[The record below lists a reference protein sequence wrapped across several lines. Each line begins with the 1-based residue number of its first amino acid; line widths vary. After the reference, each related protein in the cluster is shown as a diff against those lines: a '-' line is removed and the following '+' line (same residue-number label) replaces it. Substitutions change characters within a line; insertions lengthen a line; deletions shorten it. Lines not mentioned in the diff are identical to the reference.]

1 MGPWAGHGPGNNVF
15 AYFCGPDEVLLE
27 YTAEVLQ
34 IDDSY
39 EPRPSS
45 YWKFAP
51 GRSDQWAS
59 RNRVRR
65 VIIARNGC
73 SASPPTVIGSLDLIV
88 ADGETAMTWGTTM
101 ERENAFMR
109 RGSFILLAVLLS
121 LGAWQ
126 PAAKTDDWP
135 DRPIRVLTTAS
146 PGGISDVFMHALGEK
161 LGARLGKPIVVEN
174 RPGGMQNVG
183 ARACQDSEPDG
194 YTICIVNADPL
205 IYNQFLIRHM
215 PFDPEKGLQPI
226 TKLFDLIHVMVV
238 NSDFKVKNVDELI
251 ALSKAKPGTLSY
263 LTPGAPMVL
272 YMETLKKERGAD
284 WVRVPFKGGGE
295 AVNAIL
301 SGFTPIGLFGEG
313 NVVGQIRAGTM
324 TPLVMLNNIHSP
336 NFPQVPTLKETG
348 YDGPP
353 SRGWYG
359 LFAPAGTPRAIVD
372 RLAKEVAAI
381 VADPDFAQRQLKD
394 RSLVGS
400 TNTPDEFAQEI
411 VADRKVA
418 EQVVKQ
424 AGMGPE

>member
-1 MGPWAGHGPGNNVF
+1 
-15 AYFCGPDEVLLE
+15 LE
-27 YTAEVLQ
+27 
-34 IDDSY
+34 
-39 EPRPSS
+39 
-45 YWKFAP
+45 K
-51 GRSDQWAS
+51 
-59 RNRVRR
+59 
-65 VIIARNGC
+65 
-73 SASPPTVIGSLDLIV
+73 
-88 ADGETAMTWGTTM
+88 
-101 ERENAFMR
+101 ENALMR
-109 RGSFILLAVLLS
+109 RGSFILLAVFLL
-121 LGAWQ
+121 LGVVR
-126 PAAKTDDWP
+126 PAAADDWP
-135 DRPIRVLTTAS
+135 DRPIRALTTTS
-146 PGGISDVFMHALGEK
+146 PGGISDVFMRALGEK
-161 LGARLGKPIVVEN
+161 LGERLGKPIVVEN
-174 RPGGMQNVG
+174 RPGGMQNIG

-194 YTICIVNADPL
+194 YTICIINADPM
-205 IYNQFLIRHM
+205 IYNQFLIRNM

-238 NSDFKVKNVDELI
+238 NSDLKVKTVDELI
-251 ALSKAKPGTLSY
+251 ALSKARPGTLSY

-313 NVVGQIRAGTM
+313 NVIGQIRAGTM
-324 TPLVMLNNIHSP
+324 TPLVMLNDIHSL

-359 LFAPAGTPRAIVD
+359 LFAPAGTPRPIVD
-372 RLAKEVAAI
+372 RIAMEVAAI
-381 VADPDFAQRQLKD
+381 VADPDFAQKQLKD
-394 RSLVGS
+394 RCLVGS

-424 AGMGPE
+424 AGMRPD

>member
-1 MGPWAGHGPGNNVF
+1 
-15 AYFCGPDEVLLE
+15 
-27 YTAEVLQ
+27 
-34 IDDSY
+34 
-39 EPRPSS
+39 
-45 YWKFAP
+45 
-51 GRSDQWAS
+51 
-59 RNRVRR
+59 
-65 VIIARNGC
+65 
-73 SASPPTVIGSLDLIV
+73 
-88 ADGETAMTWGTTM
+88 
-101 ERENAFMR
+101 MR
-109 RGSFILLAVLLS
+109 RGSFVLLAVVLL
-121 LGAWQ
+121 LGAFR
-126 PAAKTDDWP
+126 PAAADDWP
-135 DRPIRVLTTAS
+135 DRPIRVLTTTS
-146 PGGISDVFMHALGEK
+146 PGGISDVFMRALGEK

-174 RPGGMQNVG
+174 RPGGMQNIG

-194 YTICIVNADPL
+194 YTICIINADPM
-205 IYNQFLIRHM
+205 IYNQFLIRNM
-215 PFDPEKGLQPI
+215 PFDPEKGVQPI

-238 NSDFKVKNVDELI
+238 NSDLKVKTVDELI
-251 ALSKAKPGTLSY
+251 ALSKAKPGALSY

-313 NVVGQIRAGTM
+313 NVIGQIRAGTM

-359 LFAPAGTPRAIVD
+359 LFAPAGTPRPIVD

-381 VADPDFAQRQLKD
+381 VAEPDFAQKQLKD

-400 TNTPDEFAQEI
+400 TNTPDEFAKEI
-411 VADRKVA
+411 VEDRKVA

>member
-1 MGPWAGHGPGNNVF
+1 VF
-15 AYFCGPDEVLLE
+15 
-27 YTAEVLQ
+27 
-34 IDDSY
+34 
-39 EPRPSS
+39 R
-45 YWKFAP
+45 
-51 GRSDQWAS
+51 
-59 RNRVRR
+59 
-65 VIIARNGC
+65 
-73 SASPPTVIGSLDLIV
+73 
-88 ADGETAMTWGTTM
+88 
-101 ERENAFMR
+101 
-109 RGSFILLAVLLS
+109 
-121 LGAWQ
+121 
-126 PAAKTDDWP
+126 PAAADDWP
-135 DRPIRVLTTAS
+135 DRPIRVLTTTS
-146 PGGISDVFMHALGEK
+146 PGGISDVFMRALGEK

-174 RPGGMQNVG
+174 RPGGMQNIG

-194 YTICIVNADPL
+194 YTICIINADPM
-205 IYNQFLIRHM
+205 IYNQFLIRNM

-238 NSDFKVKNVDELI
+238 NSDLKVKNVDELV

-313 NVVGQIRAGTM
+313 NVIGQIRAGTM

-359 LFAPAGTPRAIVD
+359 LFAPAGTPRPIVD
-372 RLAKEVAAI
+372 RIATEVAAI
-381 VADPDFAQRQLKD
+381 VAEPDFAQKQLKD

-400 TNTPDEFAQEI
+400 TNTPDEFAKEI

-418 EQVVKQ
+418 KEVVKQ

>member
-1 MGPWAGHGPGNNVF
+1 
-15 AYFCGPDEVLLE
+15 
-27 YTAEVLQ
+27 
-34 IDDSY
+34 
-39 EPRPSS
+39 
-45 YWKFAP
+45 
-51 GRSDQWAS
+51 
-59 RNRVRR
+59 
-65 VIIARNGC
+65 
-73 SASPPTVIGSLDLIV
+73 
-88 ADGETAMTWGTTM
+88 
-101 ERENAFMR
+101 MR
-109 RGSFILLAVLLS
+109 RGSFILLAAILS
-121 LGAWQ
+121 LAVSRPAGA
-126 PAAKTDDWP
+126 ADDWP
-135 DRPIRVLTTAS
+135 DRPIRVLTTTS
-146 PGGISDVFMHALGEK
+146 PGGISDVFMRALGEK

-194 YTICIVNADPL
+194 YTICIINADPL
-205 IYNQFLIRHM
+205 IYNQFLIKRM
-215 PFDPEKGLQPI
+215 PFDPENGLQPI

-238 NSDFKVKNVDELI
+238 NSDLKVKNVDELI

-313 NVVGQIRAGTM
+313 NVIGQIRAGTM

-359 LFAPAGTPRAIVD
+359 LFAPAGTPRPIVD
-372 RLAKEVAAI
+372 RIAKEVAAI
-381 VADPDFAQRQLKD
+381 VADPDFAQKQLKD